1 MLPKGFK
8 YALLVLMLLALVP
21 PALIARARVMKSS
34 KTRIHL
40 IQDMD
45 NQPKYLTQ
53 SHNAL
58 FADRRAMRPV
68 VPGTV
73 ARGELWEDDHH
84 FRGLVNGQWAATFP
98 AQLEV
103 NPLFLQRGQDRFTIY
118 CTPCHGQA
126 GYGDGMVNQR
136 GMALTQQGVNGS
148 TWVAAK
154 SLHEETI
161 RTQPPGQIFSTVTNG
176 IRNMAGYASQIPVDD
191 RWAIV
196 AYVKALQLSQ
206 NPDALSAKQ

>member
-45 NQPKYLTQ
+45 DQPKYKTQ
-53 SHNAL
+53 THNSL
-58 FADRRAMRPV
+58 FEDRRAMRPV

-84 FRGLVNGQWAATFP
+84 FRGLVNGQWATTFP
-98 AQLEV
+98 TQLEV

-126 GYGDGMVNQR
+126 GYGDGMINQR
-136 GMALTQQGVNGS
+136 GMALTMQGVNGS